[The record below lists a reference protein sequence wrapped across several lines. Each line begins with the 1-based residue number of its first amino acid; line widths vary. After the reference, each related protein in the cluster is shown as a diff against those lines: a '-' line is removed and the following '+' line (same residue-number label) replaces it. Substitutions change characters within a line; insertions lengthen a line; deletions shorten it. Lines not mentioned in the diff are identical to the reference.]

1 MQLTD
6 ICASYHAKRA
16 IEVAL
21 AGMHSIIFIGPWES
35 EAGKLYTWL
44 KLRDI
49 HPAADFTAPCPCGYY
64 GCPDKK
70 CTCSIEMVAD
80 WRRDHLGPRH
90 PFDIHIEVPINTPD
104 EVMGWLDEKRRG
116 EPQEAML
123 KRVKAAREF
132 ASEHNL
138 QLTLDD
144 AGLALLKAAV
154 SQLRLS
160 YSQAQQAIKVARTI
174 ANLAQSQTIQCAYLA
189 EAIQYRPRL

>member
-49 HPAADFTAPCPCGYY
+49 HPAADFTAPCPCGYH
-64 GCPDKK
+64 GCSDRE
-70 CTCSIEMVAD
+70 CTCSIDMVAD
-80 WRRDHLGPRH
+80 WRRDHLGPKH
-90 PFDIHIEVPINTPD
+90 QFDIHIEVPINAPG

-123 KRVKAAREF
+123 KRVQAAKDYSN
-132 ASEHNL
+132 AHTL
-138 QLTLDD
+138 LTLDD

-154 SQLRLS
+154 TQLRLS
-160 YSQAQQAIKVARTI
+160 YSQAQQAINVARTI
-174 ANLAQSQTIQCAYLA
+174 ANLAQSPTIQCPHLA
-189 EAIQYRPRL
+189 EAIQYRQRL